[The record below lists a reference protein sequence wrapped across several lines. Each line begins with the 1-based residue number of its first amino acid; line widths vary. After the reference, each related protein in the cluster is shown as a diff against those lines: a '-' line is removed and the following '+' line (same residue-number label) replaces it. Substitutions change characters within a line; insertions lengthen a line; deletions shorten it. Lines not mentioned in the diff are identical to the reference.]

1 MRIKLKKIEN
11 GHCSCDLL
19 LEEFTLRTASGGEN
33 KPKVRSLM
41 SVSKLSVRE
50 LVPGTDRYN
59 DPAKNAMAEWMSSS
73 EGIVE
78 GISANAIYDRVNVH
92 HSSTRAPGFMGDDS
106 GLVFTARMISA
117 VGNDLPEREVV
128 RDLIILSV
136 PMHLLPPPP

>member
-1 MRIKLKKIEN
+1 
-11 GHCSCDLL
+11 
-19 LEEFTLRTASGGEN
+19 
-33 KPKVRSLM
+33 M